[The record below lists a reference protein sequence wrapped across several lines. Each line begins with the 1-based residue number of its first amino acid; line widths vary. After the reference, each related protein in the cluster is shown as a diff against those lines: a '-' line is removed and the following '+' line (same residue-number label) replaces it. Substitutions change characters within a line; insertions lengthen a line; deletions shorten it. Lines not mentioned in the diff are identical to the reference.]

1 MRVSLLVHDFCSD
14 KSIEKQYMVNKTWHS
29 KILISLVILLL
40 AASCSE
46 YDKLL
51 KSDDLEAKYKAA
63 LDYYKQEKYTKAVT
77 LIEAILP
84 RYKGTTKS
92 EELDYLHA
100 KCYYEMGDYVMASH
114 YFQTFVQTYLTSEH
128 ADEADFLM
136 GYCYYMLSPRPELDQ
151 TNTYNAINAFTLH
164 KTKFPVSEYNS
175 TCDSLTVV
183 LNNKLAEK
191 SYLAAKL
198 YFKMEK
204 YSAAI
209 VALGNSL
216 EEFPETSFRE
226 ELMFLRLKSRYLY
239 AQNSIREKQPERYQ
253 NTVDEYF
260 TFIDEFPT
268 SKYAREA
275 EKIYNDSTE
284 FLTKK

>member
-1 MRVSLLVHDFCSD
+1 MMGRKNAFYLFIFIGFLFV
-14 KSIEKQYMVNKTWHS
+14 
-29 KILISLVILLL
+29 L
-40 AASCSE
+40 ATGCSE

-51 KSDDLEAKYKAA
+51 KSSDMEAKYKAA
-63 LDYYKQEKYTKAVT
+63 LDYYAQKKYTRAVT

-84 RYKGTTKS
+84 HYKGTTKS

-114 YFQTFVQTYLTSEH
+114 YFQTFVQTYLTSDH
-128 ADEADFLM
+128 ADEADFFM
-136 GYCYYMLSPRPELDQ
+136 GFCYYKLSPRPELDQ

-164 KTKFPVSEYNS
+164 RTKFPNSEYNT
-175 TCDSLTVV
+175 TCDSLTRT

-198 YFKMEK
+198 YFKMEQYK
-204 YSAAI
+204 AAI

-226 ELMFLRLKSRYLY
+226 ELMFLRLKARFLY
-239 AQNSIREKQPERYQ
+239 AQNSVREKQSERFQ
-253 NTVDEYF
+253 DTVDEYY

-268 SKYAREA
+268 SKYGREA
-275 EKIYNDSTE
+275 EKIYTSSTD